1 VFIWYNFRIML
12 ADAFST
18 KAIPFDRVLTFCY
31 FCYKLIDLGKER
43 INGATKNMYESNV
56 KLN

>member
-1 VFIWYNFRIML
+1 ML